1 MTRPNSPGDVLRPSI
16 HQDVLGTG
24 DTCPMPAQQCHPASR
39 AATRQPCGN
48 RLQPHATKN
57 DREVTVW
64 AGAHQP
70 HGTSRRAPVPYVP
83 GQQLNKKRQNP
94 SPMFELSRLETPGKS
109 RCHINDA
116 LPPVPSPAPTHV
128 GRSAPRPGVT
138 MSDQQVLATRAWP
151 CTPATAPL

>member
-1 MTRPNSPGDVLRPSI
+1 MTRPKSPGDVLRPSI

-64 AGAHQP
+64 ACAHQP
-70 HGTSRRAPVPYVP
+70 HGTSRRAPVPYVT
-83 GQQLNKKRQNP
+83 GQQLKKKRDRTQAQC
-94 SPMFELSRLETPGKS
+94 SSCPGQK
-109 RCHINDA
+109 HQA
-116 LPPVPSPAPTHV
+116 SPAAT
-128 GRSAPRPGVT
+128 ST
-138 MSDQQVLATRAWP
+138 MRFRLCHLLHQRTLGDLRHG
-151 CTPATAPL
+151 LE